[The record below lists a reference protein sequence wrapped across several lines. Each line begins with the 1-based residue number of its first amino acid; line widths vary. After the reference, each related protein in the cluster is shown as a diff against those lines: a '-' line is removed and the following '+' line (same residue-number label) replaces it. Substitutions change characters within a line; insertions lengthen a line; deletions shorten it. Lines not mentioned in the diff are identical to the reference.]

1 MLVRASAAGRRFQSE
16 SWNGVVSL
24 VVATV
29 GTEDTTTEERTQAA
43 SELEDGRDVVIAGVR
58 IHPER

>member
-1 MLVRASAAGRRFQSE
+1 MKASAAGRRFQSE

-24 VVATV
+24 IVAAV
-29 GTEDTTTEERTQAA
+29 GREKTTAQQRTKAA
-43 SELEDGRDVVIAGVR
+43 ADLEGGKDVILAGVR